1 MTGQATGET
10 APGREALVTIGGDG
24 TFALGPGPDGRPVV
38 AEQARLHA
46 LTRLR
51 ALLGDDVEEQIA
63 TRLQLPAALGTEAAD
78 HLLPASLSLL
88 AGTSGDLASFGWRLG
103 AGAGRAWHR
112 ARELRARTIEDAQI
126 ALIGYEGPLQTTAL
140 GPVTLGAAT
149 FLPSGERSLADR
161 GALRDLP
168 HLAAEGIASQL
179 AALAQRVPG
188 AAPHVLVREDAAALV
203 AGGRVSTA
211 SGYGRHEPIPAPEL
225 GARWQDLLGALG
237 EASGITPQQATL
249 ALPARADLLTAARSA
264 GWRRLAIPLAG
275 TKGIDSP
282 AGREL
287 WEALAEARE
296 TGIALE
302 LLVDPVRIERELDAL
317 AETWTRLGYG
327 ARDLA
332 GLTLLA
338 HPRSRAGGRSAE
350 AASRSADPAAE
361 PTRDSLLTE
370 EALERVLRAAPAW
383 VERVQD

>member
-1 MTGQATGET
+1 MTGQMATG
-10 APGREALVTIGGDG
+10 AALPREALVTIGGDG
-24 TFALGPGPDGRPVV
+24 TFTLGPGPDGRPVE

-46 LTRLR
+46 LMRLR
-51 ALLGDDVEEQIA
+51 ALLGDDPEEQIG

-88 AGTSGDLASFGWRLG
+88 AGASGDLASFGWRLG

-112 ARELRARTIEDAQI
+112 ARELRERTIEDAQI
-126 ALIGYEGPLQTTAL
+126 ALLGYEGPLQTTAL

-168 HLAAEGIASQL
+168 HLQAEGIAAQL

-188 AAPHVLVREDAAALV
+188 AAPHVLILEDAAATV
-203 AGGRVSTA
+203 ASGRVPTA

-225 GARWQDLLGALG
+225 GARWQDLLTALR
-237 EASGITPQQATL
+237 EASGIAPERATL
-249 ALPARADLLTAARSA
+249 ALPARADLLAAARSA

-275 TKGIDSP
+275 ATGLDSR

-287 WEALAEARE
+287 WEALAEVRE
-296 TGIALE
+296 DGIGLE
-302 LLVDPVRIERELDAL
+302 LLVDPERIERELDAL

-327 ARDLA
+327 ERDLA
-332 GLTLLA
+332 GITLLA
-338 HPRSRAGGRSAE
+338 HPRPRRGAAATGASA
-350 AASRSADPAAE
+350 SADPASE
-361 PTRDSLLTE
+361 PGRDTLLTE
-370 EALERVLRAAPAW
+370 AAFERVLRTAPAW
-383 VERVQD
+383 AERVQG